1 MRRRSPPL
9 KDFIRLQPR
18 DARGY
23 LLLGRAYLNRSL
35 TLEAMPEIRKALALD
50 PQLPLAH
57 HDLGLA
63 PMTLCKNAEAL
74 GEFRQEIQ
82 VNPSFAGAYWRA
94 GTIELEHGRLPEA
107 EEFLRRPRPKIRAKP
122 PLTSSSHNAFS
133 KSRSRKLPKPNIAG
147 PSLWMPSSF
156 APTTAWLRPWG
167 PWDEKKRRAGSFN
180 FILSFW
186 SATADRKVALR
197 PRASRWQKH
206 PCHHEIHRPEVV
218 PSGQERNSLLTRIR
232 DAVQGLTSRPELGV
246 GRKGLTKLV
255 RGLAVLVLFLK
266 YQSQIVVR
274 PGELRS

>member
-1 MRRRSPPL
+1 WARTRRRWENSAKRSRSTPHSPEP
-9 KDFIRLQPR
+9 IGVP
-18 DARGY
+18 
-23 LLLGRAYLNRSL
+23 GRSSWSMAGC
-35 TLEAMPEIRKALALD
+35 RK
-50 PQLPLAH
+50 PKCFSV
-57 HDLGLA
+57 G
-63 PMTLCKNAEAL
+63 
-74 GEFRQEIQ
+74 
-82 VNPSFAGAYWRA
+82 
-94 GTIELEHGRLPEA
+94 
-107 EEFLRRPRPKIRAKP
+107 PRPKIRAKP
-122 PLTSSSHNAFS
+122 PLTSSSQNAIS

-255 RGLAVLVLFLK
+255 RGLAVLVLFLE